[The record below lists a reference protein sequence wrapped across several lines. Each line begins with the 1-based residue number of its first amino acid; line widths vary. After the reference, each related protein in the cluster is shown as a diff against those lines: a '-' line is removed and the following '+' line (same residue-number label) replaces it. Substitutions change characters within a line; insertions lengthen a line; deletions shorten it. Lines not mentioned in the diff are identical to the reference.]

1 VRREQ
6 EQLEAQRK
14 TEEETLA
21 QLSGNLKEQVRLRA
35 TRAGLLAIYG
45 DEVMRNAAGAE
56 VS

>member
-1 VRREQ
+1 VRREK